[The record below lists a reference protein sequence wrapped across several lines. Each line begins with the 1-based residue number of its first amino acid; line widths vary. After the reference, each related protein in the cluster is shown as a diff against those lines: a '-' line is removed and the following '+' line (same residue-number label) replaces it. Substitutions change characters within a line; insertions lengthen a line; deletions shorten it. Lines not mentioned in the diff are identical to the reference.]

1 MTTFYPALK
10 TLSDYR
16 DNILSYE
23 PYDKADTIKAM
34 VVLTNGSKQQITKQN
49 LDYIND
55 FIGEKHGN
63 LVFILP
69 SHIIDLDDK
78 EPIQYSFETFI
89 ILRDTGLAGYQEG
102 NMIFDTSYHLI
113 TKCQYSEQIMFLEY
127 RHGEKIHQIILHGDS
142 SRLLGGMFSESA
154 SVKVEY
160 ISHAIHDDYEDD

>member
-1 MTTFYPALK
+1 MITFYPALK

-16 DNILSYE
+16 DNVLSYD
-23 PYDKADTIKAM
+23 PIGKADTIKGM
-34 VVLTNGSKQQITKQN
+34 IVLTDDSKRQIAKPN
-49 LDYIND
+49 LDYID
-55 FIGEKHGN
+55 DSIGEKHGS

-78 EPIQYSFETFI
+78 EPIQYSFETFM
-89 ILRDTGLAGYQEG
+89 ILRDAGLAGYQEG

-127 RHGEKIHQIILHGDS
+127 RHGEKMHQIILCGDS
-142 SRLLGGMFSESA
+142 VRLLGDMFSESA

-160 ISHAIHDDYEDD
+160 ISHSMHDDYEDD